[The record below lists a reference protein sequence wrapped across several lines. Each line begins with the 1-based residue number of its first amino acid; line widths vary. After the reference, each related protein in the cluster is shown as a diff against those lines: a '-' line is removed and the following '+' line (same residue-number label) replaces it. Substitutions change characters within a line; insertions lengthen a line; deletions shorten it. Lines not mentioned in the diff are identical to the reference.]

1 MSIPF
6 YSIFKQ
12 PRFLKER
19 YPLPTPFVCFRP
31 SLTPIVID
39 LCYLMRTKREN
50 LMALL
55 KKNTFLCFKLEN
67 PANQNNRRRYFNL
80 ARYFKTWGLQIH

>member
-50 LMALL
+50 LM
-55 KKNTFLCFKLEN
+55 
-67 PANQNNRRRYFNL
+67 R
-80 ARYFKTWGLQIH
+80 